1 MGRNP
6 SFFLTALREKAIS
19 RNSLN
24 WTTNDICFFSHSCEG
39 RLFTASKRN
48 SIMSAGLS
56 WQQAL
61 KTLPKPWTCPW
72 IMSSGP
78 HSPVSRAE
86 IKISWLYGG
95 LLSLFCEA
103 FYGPPTQNYSIFC
116 EFQQKNALL
125 RAFYYVLPISVSL
138 LTEVNSSSLMLTLF
152 IEAIR
157 KVFFFVCF
165 QTSADTGAASNL
177 ISLGEPLYSVG
188 PRYIPFPSLMS
199 VWSHWLISWKTG
211 KNNPLKPRL
220 ISSACHTHQTLEAL
234 CPP

>member
-6 SFFLTALREKAIS
+6 NFFLTALREKAIS

-24 WTTNDICFFSHSCEG
+24 WTTDDICFFSHSCEG

-56 WQQAL
+56 RQQAL

-86 IKISWLYGG
+86 IKISWLYWRPAEFILWSFLWSSYSELFH
-95 LLSLFCEA
+95 LLWV
-103 FYGPPTQNYSIFC
+103 PTKKCPFEGI
-116 EFQQKNALL
+116 LL
-125 RAFYYVLPISVSL
+125 CPSYICLSAYWG
-138 LTEVNSSSLMLTLF
+138 E
-152 IEAIR
+152 
-157 KVFFFVCF
+157 FFFFNAHSFHWGHKEGFFLCLF
-165 QTSADTGAASNL
+165 SNFCWYRSCLKSHFLRGAL
-177 ISLGEPLYSVG
+177 ILCWA
-188 PRYIPFPSLMS
+188 RYIPFPSLMT